1 MARDRSEH
9 TERERSAARRAP
21 VAGPRPAAAVSRLP
35 RVELARPPPP
45 AARGAGAL
53 LALAAAC
60 ALSAPVA
67 GAGAPREPL
76 AVAAAASL
84 KGALGELE
92 RAFEAERAGVDVTVT
107 LGASGAL
114 YAQLRNGAPFDV
126 FLSAD
131 REAPAKLV
139 AAKLA
144 GEDRLYA
151 IGRLVA
157 WTPAGSRLDL
167 ARGGLAALADPRV
180 RRIAI
185 PNPAVA
191 PFGRAAVQALR
202 SAGVYDAVRDRLVLG
217 TSAGQAAQ
225 FATTGAADVALL
237 PASLA
242 REPALGGGT
251 SVPVPEALHARVE
264 QSAVVLAAARD
275 PALAGAFLAFVLG
288 EKGRAI
294 LAKYGYGLP

>member
-1 MARDRSEH
+1 MTPREPAR
-9 TERERSAARRAP
+9 APPPARRA
-21 VAGPRPAAAVSRLP
+21 R
-35 RVELARPPPP
+35 
-45 AARGAGAL
+45 AL